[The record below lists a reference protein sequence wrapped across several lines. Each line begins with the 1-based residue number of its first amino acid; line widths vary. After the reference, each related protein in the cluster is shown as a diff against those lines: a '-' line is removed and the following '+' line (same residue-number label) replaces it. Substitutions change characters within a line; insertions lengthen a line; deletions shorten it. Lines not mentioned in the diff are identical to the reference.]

1 MGLLRFQNYHNLA
14 KNMDW
19 HQPITKKRKK
29 SNMPSSSLFIPFV
42 GSGNEAEAGH
52 EEWNGK

>member
-1 MGLLRFQNYHNLA
+1 MGLLCFQNYHNLA

-19 HQPITKKRKK
+19 HQPIQRKK
-29 SNMPSSSLFIPFV
+29 SNMPSSSLFIPSV

-52 EEWNGK
+52 GEWNGK